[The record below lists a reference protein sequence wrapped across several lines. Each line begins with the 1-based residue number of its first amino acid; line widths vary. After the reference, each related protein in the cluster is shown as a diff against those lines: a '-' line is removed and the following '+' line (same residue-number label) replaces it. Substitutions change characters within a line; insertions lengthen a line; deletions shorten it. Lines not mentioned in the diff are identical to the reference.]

1 MSKSNGGWK
10 RRTAIASVVLGLML
24 MLYMI
29 IYEDE
34 PGGVPLIMILA
45 GGSYL
50 IMRAY
55 LDRDQD

>member
-1 MSKSNGGWK
+1 MSKSNAGWK
-10 RRTAIASVVLGLML
+10 RRTAIASVVLGMML

-34 PGGVPLIMILA
+34 PGGIPLIMILS

-50 IMRAY
+50 IVRAY